1 MPFQRIEDALSICE
15 QHLGAVPDENPS
27 RPEVESYLLAGVVLL
42 IVSEYE
48 ELLESIFTERALA
61 CKDKQVANYIK
72 DAISKNFR
80 SPDLAKIKETLKR
93 FDKDYKNTFVSE
105 VDNTD
110 ISAAWDNLMKA
121 RHFFVHKKGT
131 LNLTLH
137 ELQETY
143 PKTKSMFEKVR
154 SSLRL
159 AQINSAAVNT

>member
-1 MPFQRIEDALSICE
+1 MPFQRIEDALNICE
-15 QHLGAVPDENPS
+15 QHLGAVSDENPG

-48 ELLESIFTERALA
+48 ELLESIFAERALE

-72 DAISKNFR
+72 GAISQKFR
-80 SPDLAKIKETLKR
+80 SPDFSKITETLNR
-93 FDKDYKNTFVSE
+93 FDEEYKKSFLREVENTE
-105 VDNTD
+105 
-110 ISAAWDNLMKA
+110 IHAAWDNLMKA

-154 SSLRL
+154 SSLCL
-159 AQINSAAVNT
+159 A